1 MVRRYLL
8 LYCKLLWRGRVPRL
22 ILLLLSLLCNCLK
35 WIRGNLTLNCQ
46 MKRLKKRNSK
56 KKSGAT
62 PLLLRSLVT
71 AVTDS
76 ADDSSGVGSL
86 VTTRVLK
93 VVFSDDWKSKK
104 NELDKATNY
113 KQYDVWG
120 DMNLYDLDK
129 AMWGDMNLWFR

>member
-1 MVRRYLL
+1 
-8 LYCKLLWRGRVPRL
+8 
-22 ILLLLSLLCNCLK
+22 
-35 WIRGNLTLNCQ
+35 

-129 AMWGDMNLWFR
+129 AMWGDMNLYDLDKAMWGDTNLYDLDKATNMYDVWGDMNLEHFS